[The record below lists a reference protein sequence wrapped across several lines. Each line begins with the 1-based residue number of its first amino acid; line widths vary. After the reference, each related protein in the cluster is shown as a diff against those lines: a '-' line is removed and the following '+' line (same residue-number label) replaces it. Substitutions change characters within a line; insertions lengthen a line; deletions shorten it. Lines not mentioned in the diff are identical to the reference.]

1 MKYLKFP
8 GIFLFLLVIFF
19 TGCEKNSDIPTSADT
34 QTNTTSL
41 NKLNGHYYGNVS
53 AVVTESNSASGNE
66 VVVYS
71 RSNNGS
77 LSFQGSYPTGGTGN
91 GGSLASQGA
100 VTISGRYIF
109 ALNAGSNEV
118 SVLKFQ
124 GNDVK
129 LVDKKSS
136 GGIMPVSL
144 TVHDDFLYVL
154 NAGGDGNITGFKI
167 NDEKDGTITQIPN
180 STRPLSG
187 SGTAPAQIEFS
198 PDGRVLVVTEK
209 ATNIIDSYIV
219 NRLGIANGPNSQ
231 PSSGQTPYG
240 FEFDRRGRIIV
251 SDAVG
256 GTPGAGAM
264 TSYRVGFGGINLISG
279 PVADNQTAPC
289 WVVVTNNGR
298 YTYTTNTG
306 TANISGY
313 KIRPDGKITLFN
325 DGGNTAS
332 TGTGSTP
339 IDMALDH
346 SSRYLYALGSGT
358 HTISIFKIN
367 NHDGSLISVQTVSGL
382 PEHAVGLAAN

>member
-8 GIFLFLLVIFF
+8 GLFLFLLVIFF
-19 TGCEKNSDIPTSADT
+19 AGCEKNSDIPTNADT

-91 GGSLASQGA
+91 GGSLHSQGA

-109 ALNAGSNEV
+109 AVNAGSNEV

-124 GNDVK
+124 GNNLK

-136 GGIMPVSL
+136 GGTLPVSL
-144 TVHDDFLYVL
+144 TVHDDYLYVL

-167 NDEKDGTITQIPN
+167 NDEKDGIITQIPN

-198 PDGRVLVVTEK
+198 PNGRVLVVTEK
-209 ATNIIDSYIV
+209 ATNIIDTYIV
-219 NRLGIANGPNSQ
+219 NRRGIASGPNSQ
-231 PSSGQTPYG
+231 PSTGQTPYG
-240 FEFDRRGRIIV
+240 FEFDRRGRLIV

-256 GTPGAGAM
+256 GTAGAGAM
-264 TSYRVGFGGINLISG
+264 TSYRVGYGGLNLVSG

-289 WVVVTNNGR
+289 WVVVTKNGR

-313 KIRPDGKITLFN
+313 RIHHNGRITLFD

-332 TGTGSTP
+332 TGDGSTP

-346 SSRYLYALGSGT
+346 SSRYLYALGAGT
-358 HTISIFKIN
+358 HTISVFKIN
-367 NHDGSLISVQTVSGL
+367 NYNGSLISVQTVSGL
-382 PEHAVGLAAN
+382 PDHSAGLAAN

>member
-8 GIFLFLLVIFF
+8 GIILFLLVIFLA
-19 TGCEKNSDIPTSADT
+19 GCEKNSDIPTNADP
-34 QTNTTSL
+34 QTNTTAL
-41 NKLNGHYYGNVS
+41 NKLNGYHSGNIS

-66 VVVYS
+66 VAVYS
-71 RSNNGS
+71 RANNGS
-77 LSFQGSYPTGGTGN
+77 LSFQGSYPTGGTGKD
-91 GGSLASQGA
+91 GSLGSQGA

-109 ALNAGSNEV
+109 AVNAGSNEI
-118 SVLKFQ
+118 SVLEFQ
-124 GNDVK
+124 NNGVK

-136 GGIMPVSL
+136 GGTLPVSL
-144 TVHDDFLYVL
+144 TVLDDYLYVL

-180 STRPLSG
+180 STRSLSG

-198 PDGRVLVVTEK
+198 PNGRVLVVTEK
-209 ATNIIDSYIV
+209 ATNIIDTYIV
-219 NRLGIANGPNSQ
+219 NRQGIASGPNSQ
-231 PSSGQTPYG
+231 PSTGQTPYG
-240 FEFDRRGRIIV
+240 FDFDIRGRLIV

-256 GTPGAGAM
+256 GSSGAGAM
-264 TSYRVGFGGINLISG
+264 TSYNVGYGGINLISG
-279 PVADNQTAPC
+279 PAADNQTAPC

-313 KIRPDGKITLFN
+313 KIHHDGKITLFN

-332 TGTGSTP
+332 TGAGSTP

-358 HTISIFKIN
+358 HTISVFKIN
-367 NHDGSLISVQTVSGL
+367 NHDGSLISLQTVSGL
-382 PEHAVGLAAN
+382 PEHAAGLAAN